1 MLRPLLL
8 RMQRRRSNFFESPP
22 LSGLIDQTKT
32 RRAIWFFCE
41 YSSFV
46 VLVNRLLT
54 LLFLI
59 APPESPRR
67 LAKRAG
73 GLSKN
78 NQNPHK
84 NSPIAKS
91 PKLRKARRKI
101 SWKNREFVR
110 GLQPE
115 KQNPS
120 AHPPPFM
127 TPIPNSRL
135 QGGFR
140 SPSKV
145 RKPAKIRL

>member
-1 MLRPLLL
+1 MK
-8 RMQRRRSNFFESPP
+8 SPP

-32 RRAIWFFCE
+32 RRTIRVFCE
-41 YSSFV
+41 YSSFA

-59 APPESPRR
+59 APPKSPRR

-101 SWKNREFVR
+101 RWKNREFMR
-110 GLQPE
+110 GLQPNF
-115 KQNPS
+115 QTPHTPS
-120 AHPPPFM
+120 
-127 TPIPNSRL
+127 TPACVMYTEFTFA
-135 QGGFR
+135 GGFLKSKQ
-140 SPSKV
+140 SPQTGKNQAINDCFQRDSFKS
-145 RKPAKIRL
+145 